1 MRVSATG
8 YNFSTAFGEQD
19 SAFSVYC
26 KEFHGNIQK
35 LAHRIP
41 IVFGG
46 VLNF

>member
-1 MRVSATG
+1 
-8 YNFSTAFGEQD
+8 
-19 SAFSVYC
+19 VYC

-46 VLNF
+46 VLNFWKVRIGLFTKIKLWKT